1 MRPEDLGIGRL
12 FEKALDAVIVADAE
26 TQRVVLWNPA
36 ATNIFGYSLSEAL
49 ELRVEALVPEHLKAK
64 HRAGMIRYE
73 ETGHGHY
80 IDSHRLLDLPALKKG
95 GEEIRIELSLNP
107 IAPVGDDGRR
117 FVLAII
123 RDVTQRKRAEE
134 RLAEEHNLLRTLID
148 NLPDFIFV
156 KDTESRFVINNVEHL
171 HVLRVSQQSEV
182 VGKTD
187 FDFFPREFAE
197 EYYADEQEVIRSG
210 EALIGREEPVVDQ
223 AGNSQWLSTTKVPL
237 RDSSGEIVGL
247 VGMSRDLTERKLA
260 EEEIRHLNDT
270 LEKRVVERTAQLAE
284 RESRLRQL
292 LGKLVV
298 AQEEERRRVAYE
310 VHDGLAQMI
319 VAVQQHLQAFA
330 KQYPP
335 DSSQGRER
343 LDWTLDL
350 AQQTVEETR
359 RVIGGLRPTAPDDFG
374 LAAAVRLHVEAL
386 RTEGWDI
393 DYDETLGDERLPA
406 ALETVLYR
414 VAQEALTN
422 VRKHADTTRVRL
434 NLGGLERQ
442 VRLRVR
448 DWGRGFETAMP
459 VGGDGPGERLGIS
472 GMAERITLLGGE
484 FKVCS
489 RPGAGTLIVA
499 RVPLADYEEDV
510 ERG

>member
-1 MRPEDLGIGRL
+1 
-12 FEKALDAVIVADAE
+12 
-26 TQRVVLWNPA
+26 
-36 ATNIFGYSLSEAL
+36 
-49 ELRVEALVPEHLKAK
+49 
-64 HRAGMIRYE
+64 
-73 ETGHGHY
+73 
-80 IDSHRLLDLPALKKG
+80 
-95 GEEIRIELSLNP
+95 
-107 IAPVGDDGRR
+107 
-117 FVLAII
+117 
-123 RDVTQRKRAEE
+123 
-134 RLAEEHNLLRTLID
+134 
-148 NLPDFIFV
+148 
-156 KDTESRFVINNVEHL
+156 
-171 HVLRVSQQSEV
+171 
-182 VGKTD
+182 
-187 FDFFPREFAE
+187 
-197 EYYADEQEVIRSG
+197 
-210 EALIGREEPVVDQ
+210 
-223 AGNSQWLSTTKVPL
+223 
-237 RDSSGEIVGL
+237 
-247 VGMSRDLTERKLA
+247 MSRDLTERKLA

-434 NLGGLERQ
+434 NLGCLERQ

-459 VGGDGPGERLGIS
+459 VGGDGPGERVGIS
-472 GMAERITLLGGE
+472 GMAERIALLGGE

-499 RVPLADYEEDV
+499 RVPLADCEEDV